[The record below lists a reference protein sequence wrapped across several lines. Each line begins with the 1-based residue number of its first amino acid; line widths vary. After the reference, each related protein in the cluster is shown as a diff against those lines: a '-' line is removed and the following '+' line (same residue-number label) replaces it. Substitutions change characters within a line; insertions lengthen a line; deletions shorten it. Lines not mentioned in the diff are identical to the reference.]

1 MKNPLK
7 ALSGE
12 ETRKN
17 PADTARVLAAAI
29 AAAAIGALMYN
40 VLPLYLGS
48 MEVSKGFASSQTG
61 LIGAAFFLGFNVAGA
76 SAFLWI
82 RRVQWRTAS
91 ILSLPVLFLALFLSD
106 LWRDFSSIAAITV
119 LCGFAFGISY
129 TIGSVIIGD
138 TSKPERWYGV
148 KVGLESSVGAVIL
161 FLLPLT
167 PAAKLGFQGTIIGIA
182 ACILALS
189 PVLFL
194 LPKTWSKEETIN
206 GSSLG
211 KPNAD
216 IRVKSLSVTAIVCA
230 VLSLLVLFS
239 SVSAIWAFAERMG
252 HLSGFSEELVGEL
265 LALTILT
272 SIFGSLA
279 VAVMGNR
286 ADAAKC
292 FVGAAILIILALYM
306 LTIKGS
312 FPIYALG
319 NCLYMFGW
327 AAATPLAMA
336 EIARLDNDGRY
347 TSLVA
352 PSIGL
357 GGMIGPAAAGWL
369 LELGGSTMVLVYV
382 ATTIIISASLM
393 IGASR
398 SSHRQSQIDN
408 SIL

>member
-1 MKNPLK
+1 MNKALE
-7 ALSGE
+7 ALSGG
-12 ETRKN
+12 KPADN
-17 PADTARVLAAAI
+17 PADTKVVLAAAI

-82 RRVQWRTAS
+82 RRVQWRTAA
-91 ILSLPVLFLALFLSD
+91 ILSLPLLVLTMFLSH
-106 LWRDFSSIAAITV
+106 LWHDFSSIIAITV
-119 LCGFAFGISY
+119 FCGIAFGVSY

-167 PAAKLGFQGTIIGIA
+167 PASKLGFQGTVMGIVV
-182 ACILALS
+182 CVLALS
-189 PVLFL
+189 PLLFF
-194 LPKTWSKEETIN
+194 LPKTWAKNETSDN
-206 GSSLG
+206 
-211 KPNAD
+211 PAAAAE
-216 IRVKSLSVTAIVCA
+216 IRPLPKTMNVPAIVCA

-252 HLSGFSEELVGEL
+252 HLSGFNDELVGEL

-279 VAVMGNR
+279 VAVVGNK
-286 ADAAKC
+286 ADAVAC
-292 FVGAAILIILALYM
+292 FIGSVVIILLALYL

-312 FPIYALG
+312 FPIYAMG

-369 LELGGSTMVLVYV
+369 LELGGPTMVLIYV
-382 ATTIIISASLM
+382 ATTIIICAGLMVSASRL
-393 IGASR
+393 SR
-398 SSHRQSQIDN
+398 RQH
-408 SIL
+408 

>member
-1 MKNPLK
+1 
-7 ALSGE
+7 
-12 ETRKN
+12 
-17 PADTARVLAAAI
+17 
-29 AAAAIGALMYN
+29 
-40 VLPLYLGS
+40 
-48 MEVSKGFASSQTG
+48 
-61 LIGAAFFLGFNVAGA
+61 
-76 SAFLWI
+76 
-82 RRVQWRTAS
+82 
-91 ILSLPVLFLALFLSD
+91 
-106 LWRDFSSIAAITV
+106 
-119 LCGFAFGISY
+119 
-129 TIGSVIIGD
+129 
-138 TSKPERWYGV
+138 
-148 KVGLESSVGAVIL
+148 
-161 FLLPLT
+161 
-167 PAAKLGFQGTIIGIA
+167 
-182 ACILALS
+182 
-189 PVLFL
+189 
-194 LPKTWSKEETIN
+194 
-206 GSSLG
+206 
-211 KPNAD
+211 
-216 IRVKSLSVTAIVCA
+216 
-230 VLSLLVLFS
+230 
-239 SVSAIWAFAERMG
+239 MG
-252 HLSGFSEELVGEL
+252 HLSGFREELVGEL

-286 ADAAKC
+286 VDAAKC
-292 FVGAAILIILALYM
+292 FVGAAIIIILALYM

-398 SSHRQSQIDN
+398 SSHRQSKIDN
-408 SIL
+408 STLQY